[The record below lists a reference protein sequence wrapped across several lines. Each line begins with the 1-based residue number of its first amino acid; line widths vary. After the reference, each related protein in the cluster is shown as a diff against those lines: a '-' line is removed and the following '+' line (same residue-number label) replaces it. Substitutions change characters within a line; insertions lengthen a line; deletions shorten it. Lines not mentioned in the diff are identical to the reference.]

1 MVGQTGAKNL
11 WTRVWMDSPAK
22 KQVSAAR
29 SAESGRLI
37 VGVTRAGGRLPE
49 FDSQTQHD
57 HWLLSLST
65 RLSLGSWNG
74 PG

>member
-37 VGVTRAGGRLPE
+37 VGVTRAGGVA
-49 FDSQTQHD
+49 
-57 HWLLSLST
+57 
-65 RLSLGSWNG
+65 SLGSIHRPSMTTG
-74 PG
+74 C